1 MKKTILSVLC
11 FMFLT
16 LASNAAGIGYVNY
29 DTISKTYPLAKRYTN
44 DLNNK
49 VNGIKNYTKQKE
61 AEVNKAQSAAQKANI
76 RKAALAEIERR
87 QKDYLT
93 TRDRYELDLTKKINA
108 AVEKVRVQ
116 KKLDIV
122 LNKTSVVAGGVGITQ
137 SVLAILK

>member
-29 DTISKTYPLAKRYTN
+29 DTISKTYPLAKKYTN

-76 RKAALAEIERR
+76 RKVALAEIERR
-87 QKDYLT
+87 QKDYLA
-93 TRDRYELDLTKKINA
+93 TRDRYEVDLTKKINA

-122 LNKTSVVAGGVGITQ
+122 LNKTSVVAGGVDITQ

>member
-87 QKDYLT
+87 QKDYLA

-122 LNKTSVVAGGVGITQ
+122 VNKTSVVAGGVDITQ

>member
-49 VNGIKNYTKQKE
+49 VNGIKKYTKQKE

-87 QKDYLT
+87 QKDYLA

-122 LNKTSVVAGGVGITQ
+122 LNKTSVVAGGVDITQ

>member
-61 AEVNKAQSAAQKANI
+61 TEVNKAQSAAQKANI

-122 LNKTSVVAGGVGITQ
+122 LNKTSVVAGGVDITQ

>member
-1 MKKTILSVLC
+1 
-11 FMFLT
+11 MFLT

-87 QKDYLT
+87 QKDYLA

-122 LNKTSVVAGGVGITQ
+122 LNKTSVVAGGVDITQ

>member
-87 QKDYLT
+87 QKDYLA

-122 LNKTSVVAGGVGITQ
+122 LNKTSVVAGGVDITQ

>member
-122 LNKTSVVAGGVGITQ
+122 LNKTSVVAGGVDITQ